1 MREIIFDTETT
12 GLDAREDRIIELGGV
27 ELVNR
32 FPTGRTFHKFINPQ
46 GRAINP
52 EAEAVHGI
60 SAAQLV
66 GQPNF
71 AEICAEFLEFVEDAK
86 LVAHNAGFD
95 MGFINA
101 EFGVDETHVEAGIV
115 RDQLGVL
122 DEFQELGADFG
133 EVRLPDQLG
142 GADAVHRLGF
152 GIDGAA
158 LRVDEFME
166 GAAGREPVDQLDA
179 AKLDDAIL
187 AGVEA
192 GGFCIEDDLAHHRR
206 SAAHIISP
214 GRDAGAFRL
223 TRKWSPPGRP
233 ARSAGVIAAIF
244 PR

>member
-1 MREIIFDTETT
+1 MGRGASVMREIIFDTETT

-101 EFGVDETHVEAGIV
+101 EFG
-115 RDQLGVL
+115 
-122 DEFQELGADFG
+122 
-133 EVRLPDQLG
+133 
-142 GADAVHRLGF
+142 RLGYPAI
-152 GIDGAA
+152 GPERWSTRWRWRAA
-158 LRVDEFME
+158 SIPWAPIRSMRCAV
-166 GAAGREPVDQLDA
+166 ATASTTATAPSTGRCSIPNFWP
-179 AKLDDAIL
+179 K
-187 AGVEA
+187 
-192 GGFCIEDDLAHHRR
+192 
-206 SAAHIISP
+206 SMSN
-214 GRDAGAFRL
+214 
-223 TRKWSPPGRP
+223 
-233 ARSAGVIAAIF
+233 
-244 PR
+244 